1 MNSLYRPI
9 LKQAWFHAWRNK
21 FLWLFGFFAAW
32 LGTSGEYELLIR
44 SFERI
49 HEKGNLLIN
58 FNQFIVTTGIFS
70 SSLIANLKALA
81 TTSPMTLIWMILL
94 FLIIILAALFVIWA
108 IITSQGALIS
118 SIRKT
123 AKNQATNF
131 QEGLN
136 AGLAK
141 FWPILWLN
149 VIYRFIVFLLFLTL
163 GVIFAYFFAYA
174 FINPETFYGLSYFI
188 LFLIG
193 FVIFLPVVFIIS
205 FIMRYAACY
214 VIVRN
219 FRFREALRSGASL
232 FARNWLISLEL
243 ALILLIFHVAVALLL
258 ILLVIVIGAPLLLL
272 LAIFYNLG
280 FAFGF
285 YTITFLSV
293 AVLLA
298 VIILTVSVFSTYIW
312 ACWTLL
318 FLQLTEKGGS
328 SKLIRLASNVP
339 GIKRQAV

>member
-9 LKQAWFHAWRNK
+9 LKQAWFHTWRNK

-32 LGTSGEYELLIR
+32 LGTSGEYELFIR
-44 SFERI
+44 SFDRI

-70 SSLIANLKALA
+70 SSLTANIKTLA
-81 TTSPMTLIWMILL
+81 ANSPMTLIWMILL
-94 FLIIILAALFVIWA
+94 FLVIILATLFIIWA

-123 AKNQATNF
+123 AKNQVTNF

-136 AGLAK
+136 TGLAK

-149 VIYRFIVFLLFLTL
+149 LIYRFIVFLLFLTL
-163 GVIFAYFFAYA
+163 GVIFAYFFAYT
-174 FINPETFYGLSYFI
+174 FIDPEVFYGLSYFI

-193 FVIFLPVVFIIS
+193 FVIFLPLVFIIS
-205 FIMRYAACY
+205 FIIRYAACY
-214 VIVRN
+214 VIIRN
-219 FRFREALRSGASL
+219 FRFREALRSGAAL
-232 FARNWLISLEL
+232 FAKNWLISLEL
-243 ALILLIFHVAVALLL
+243 ALILLFFHIAVAILL

-285 YTITFLSV
+285 YTVTFLSV
-293 AVLLA
+293 IILLA
-298 VIILTVSVFSTYIW
+298 VVILTVSVLSTYIW
-312 ACWTLL
+312 SCWTLL

-328 SKLIRLASNVP
+328 SKLIRVASNIP
-339 GIKRQAV
+339 GIKRKSV